1 MTTYQHAD
9 IQGHKIFY
17 REAGS
22 TTNPTIVLLHGF
34 PLSSHMFRELI
45 PQLASRFHVVV
56 PDYLGFGYSDA
67 PQRPAF
73 LTLSTMSPRRCPQGC
88 S

>member
-1 MTTYQHAD
+1 MTPYQHAN

-45 PQLASRFHVVV
+45 PQLASHFYVVV
-56 PDYLGFGYSDA
+56 PDYFGFGYGDA
-67 PQRPAF
+67 SAATDFPYTFDNVTAQMPAG
-73 LTLSTMSPRRCPQGC
+73 L
-88 S
+88 